1 VSTRH
6 SDDTA
11 LTDRGE
17 SALVIERN
25 GINLISEDERKGKPS
40 DLFWP
45 WFAANVSVL
54 GVSYGSFILGFGLSF
69 WQAVFAALVGVAV
82 SFLFVGYI
90 ALAGKRGSAPTMTLS
105 RSVFGIRG
113 NRFPSAISWML
124 TVGWE
129 TALATLAVLAT
140 ATVFDRLGW
149 GGGNG
154 IKVAA
159 LVVVVAMIVLGGTLG
174 FDLIMRMQKWITVV
188 AGALTVLYI
197 VLTADHIH
205 ISRLGDLPSGSTQS
219 VIGALLF
226 TMTGFGLGWVNA
238 AADYSRYLPRSA
250 PSNGVVGWTTLG
262 SSLGPAVLLVFG
274 IMLAGSSS
282 TLSTAIANDP
292 VGALTE
298 LLPTWFLVPFA
309 VTAVLGL
316 VSGAVMDIYS
326 SGLALLNV
334 GLRVPR
340 YVAVCIDACIMVV
353 GTVYVVFFAS
363 DFLVPFEGFLITLGV
378 PVAAWCGVFVADVM
392 LRRQDYAEADLFAP
406 GGRYGDVRW
415 MPIALIVIATLLGW
429 GLVTNTLASWLD
441 WQGYL
446 LGPLGLGGKSGD
458 WAYANLGV
466 IVALAFGFV
475 GYALLGRRRIQQQEA
490 MPASNGI
497 ASTDAAAARTGSTD
511 PVER

>member
-1 VSTRH
+1 VSTRQG
-6 SDDTA
+6 DDTQ
-11 LTDRGE
+11 TDIGA
-17 SALVIERN
+17 SALSIERN
-25 GINLISEDERKGKPS
+25 GINQISAVERKGKTS

-54 GVSYGSFILGFGLSF
+54 AVSYGSFILGFGISF
-69 WQAVFAALVGVAV
+69 WQAVFAALVGVAA
-82 SFLFVGYI
+82 SYLFVGYI

-105 RSVFGIRG
+105 RSVFGTRG
-113 NRFPSAISWML
+113 NRFPSVISWML

-129 TALATLAVLAT
+129 TALAAIAVSAT
-140 ATVFDRLGW
+140 ATVSARLGW
-149 GGGNG
+149 GGGTG
-154 IKVAA
+154 TKLVA
-159 LVVVVAMIVLGGTLG
+159 LVVVVAMIVFGGTLG
-174 FDLIMRMQKWITVV
+174 FDLIMRMQKWITGI
-188 AGALTVLYI
+188 AGVLTVLYI
-197 VLTADHIH
+197 VFAADDIH
-205 ISRLGDLPSGSTQS
+205 FSRLGDIPSGSTQS

-238 AADYSRYLPRSA
+238 AADYSRYLPRTA
-250 PSNGVVGWTTLG
+250 PSAGVVGWTTLG

-274 IMLAGSSS
+274 ILLAGSSN

-363 DFLVPFEGFLITLGV
+363 DFLGPFEGFLITLGV
-378 PVAAWCGVFVADVM
+378 PVAAWCGIFVADVM
-392 LRRQDYAEADLFAP
+392 LRREDYAEVDLFARS
-406 GGRYGDVRW
+406 GRYGDVRW
-415 MPIALIVIATLLGW
+415 MPIALIVIATVLGW

-446 LGPLGLGGKSGD
+446 LGPVGLGGKSGD

-466 IVALAFGFV
+466 IVALAVGFI
-475 GYALLGRRRIQQQEA
+475 GYVVLGRRSILEQEA
-490 MPASNGI
+490 LPAPEDI
-497 ASTDAAAARTGSTD
+497 AMTNEVAAHLDSSDRPTA
-511 PVER
+511 

>member
-6 SDDTA
+6 SDDPA
-11 LTDRGE
+11 LTYAGE

-25 GINLISEDERKGKPS
+25 GINLISEAERKGRPR

-54 GVSYGSFILGFGLSF
+54 GVSYGSFILGFGISV

-105 RSVFGIRG
+105 RSVFGTRG

-149 GGGNG
+149 GGGDG
-154 IKVAA
+154 IKAAA
-159 LVVVVAMIVLGGTLG
+159 LVVVVAMIVFGGTLG

-188 AGALTVLYI
+188 AGVLTVVYI
-197 VLTADHIH
+197 FFAADHIH
-205 ISRLGDLPSGSTQS
+205 LSRLGDLPSGSTQS

-238 AADYSRYLPRSA
+238 A
-250 PSNGVVGWTTLG
+250 
-262 SSLGPAVLLVFG
+262 
-274 IMLAGSSS
+274 
-282 TLSTAIANDP
+282 STAIGTDP

-340 YVAVCIDACIMVV
+340 YVAVGIDACIMVI
-353 GTVYVVFFAS
+353 GSVYVVFFAS
-363 DFLVPFEGFLITLGV
+363 DFLGPFEGFLITLGV

-392 LRRQDYAEADLFAP
+392 LRREDYAEPDLFARS
-406 GGRYGDVRW
+406 GRYGDVRW
-415 MPIALIVIATLLGW
+415 MPIALIVIATVLGW

-446 LGPLGLGGKSGD
+446 LGPVGLGGKSGD

-466 IVALAFGFV
+466 IVALAVGFA
-475 GYALLGRRRIQQQEA
+475 GYLVLGWGRIQEQEA
-490 MPASNGI
+490 LPTSDATVP
-497 ASTDAAAARTGSTD
+497 TDAATARTDGTNR
-511 PVER
+511 VER